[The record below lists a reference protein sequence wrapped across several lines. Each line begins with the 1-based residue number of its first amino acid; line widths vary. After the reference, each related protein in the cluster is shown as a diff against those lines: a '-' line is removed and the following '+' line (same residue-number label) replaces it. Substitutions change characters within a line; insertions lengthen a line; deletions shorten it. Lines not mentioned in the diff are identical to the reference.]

1 MLASRVRE
9 LPEELQSLIGPLQAL
24 GAAVLMGPSLAQSW
38 QEGGWPY
45 ALILLGEGL
54 AFLGFALVQR
64 WLWLLST
71 ATGFVVLDALRY
83 LFDAALVLPN
93 WLTVALAGLLLLA
106 AGMAILLGR
115 EQWTR
120 WQEQVEAWWK
130 GEPLPSRA
138 E

>member
-1 MLASRVRE
+1 MFGQGGLEVAAE
-9 LPEELQSLIGPLQAL
+9 LSA
-24 GAAVLMGPSLAQSW
+24 GAGD
-38 QEGGWPY
+38 E
-45 ALILLGEGL
+45 
-54 AFLGFALVQR
+54 
-64 WLWLLST
+64 
-71 ATGFVVLDALRY
+71 DALRY

-93 WLTVALAGLLLLA
+93 WLTVLLAGLLLLA

-120 WQEQVEAWWK
+120 WQQDVEAWWK